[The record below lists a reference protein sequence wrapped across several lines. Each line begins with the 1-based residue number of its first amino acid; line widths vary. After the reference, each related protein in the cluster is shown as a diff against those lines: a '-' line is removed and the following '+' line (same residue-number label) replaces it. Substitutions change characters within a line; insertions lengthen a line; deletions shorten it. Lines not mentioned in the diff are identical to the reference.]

1 MVELR
6 NGVLRLIGRTPLIP
20 LDRMFAGAPYRVYA
34 KLEMMNPGG
43 SAKDRPALRMIA
55 KAIERGEIG
64 PGTTVVESSSGNL
77 AISLAQICRCLGL
90 PFVCVLDV
98 RTTPVNLR
106 LLRSYGARI
115 EWIGEPDRETGEYL
129 PARLRR
135 VRELLREI
143 PNSYWPNQYANP
155 DNYLAHYETTMPE
168 LLEELGRIDYL
179 FCGVSTFGT
188 LRGCAERI
196 RAEGLPTKVV
206 AVDAAASA
214 LFGAVPGAV
223 RRLPGLGAAI
233 VPPLSRPELADR
245 IVRVDDLDCVRGCRE
260 LLGSEAIMAG
270 ASSGGVLSA
279 IRLVQD
285 DIEQGAVCAAI
296 LVDRGERYGDT
307 VYDDEW
313 VAGLP
318 GGSEL
323 LAEIR
328 GATR

>member
-1 MVELR
+1 MELR
-6 NGVLRLIGRTPLIP
+6 KGVLQLIGRTPLVP
-20 LDRMFAGAPYRVYA
+20 LDRMFAGAHYRVFA

-43 SAKDRPALRMIA
+43 SAKDRPALRMID

-64 PGTTVVESSSGNL
+64 PGTTIVESSSGNL
-77 AISLAQICRCLGL
+77 AISLALICRCLGL
-90 PFVCVLDV
+90 PFICVLDA
-98 RTTPVNLR
+98 RTTPVHLR

-115 EWIGEPDRETGEYL
+115 EWIREPDRDTGEYL

-135 VRELLREI
+135 VRELLADI
-143 PNSYWPNQYANP
+143 PGSYWPNQYANP

-168 LLEELGRIDYL
+168 LLQELGRIDYL
-179 FCGVSTFGT
+179 FCGISTFGT

-206 AVDAAASA
+206 AVDAAASVI
-214 LFGAVPGAV
+214 FGAVPGAV

-245 IVRVDDLDCVRGCRE
+245 VARVGDVDCVRGCRE
-260 LLGSEAIMAG
+260 LLNAEAIMAG
-270 ASSGGVLSA
+270 ASSGAVLSA
-279 IRLVQD
+279 IRLMQV
-285 DIEQGAVCAAI
+285 DIEPGAVCAAI

-318 GGSEL
+318 GGREL
-323 LAEIR
+323 LAETQEELR
-328 GATR
+328 

>member
-1 MVELR
+1 MELR
-6 NGVLRLIGRTPLIP
+6 NGVLRLIGHTPLVP
-20 LDRMFAGAPYRVYA
+20 LARMFANAPYRVYA

-77 AISLAQICRCLGL
+77 AISLAQICRYLGL

-106 LLRSYGARI
+106 LLRSFGARI
-115 EWIGEPDRETGEYL
+115 EWIDQPDRETGEYL

-135 VRELLREI
+135 VKELLAEI

-168 LLEELGRIDYL
+168 LLQELGRIDYL

-188 LRGCAERI
+188 LRGCSERI
-196 RAEGLPTKVV
+196 RAEGLATKVV

-214 LFGAVPGAV
+214 IFGAVPGAV

-245 IVRVDDLDCVRGCRE
+245 VVRVGDLDCVRGCRE

-279 IRLVQD
+279 IRLMED
-285 DIEQGAVCAAI
+285 DMEPDAVCVAI
-296 LVDRGERYGDT
+296 LVDRGERYSDT

-313 VAGLP
+313 VSALP
-318 GGSEL
+318 GGSEI
-323 LAEIR
+323 LADIW
-328 GATR
+328 GAKR